1 MQKSYIPW
9 WMKLSAKII
18 LSRLP
23 IPYNFWKN
31 LALISHGNMDEP
43 NYAYQVFTQHFNRFK
58 STDKEFVSLE
68 LGPGDSL
75 FSALIS
81 KALGGSKTYLVDV
94 GDFAGKDIAKYQVM
108 AQFLLAKNLPIAGIE
123 NCQNLDDILHL
134 CSANYLTSGLSS
146 LRSIPDSSID
156 FIWSHGVIELI
167 RRSELLIT
175 LKELR
180 RILKPNGICSHLIP
194 LVDSLGDLNSLRFSQ
209 DIWESNFMANS
220 GFYANR
226 LRYSQLLEL
235 FKAAGFN
242 PEVVQI
248 RRWDTL
254 PLSKAKLSQEFRA
267 MADEELSI
275 YSFTVILQPA

>member
-1 MQKSYIPW
+1 MLKTYIPW
-9 WMKLSAKII
+9 WVKLSTKVV

-23 IPYNFWKN
+23 ISYHFWKN
-31 LALISHGNMDEP
+31 FALISHGGMDEP
-43 NYAYQVFTQHFNRFK
+43 EYAYQVFTQHFNRFK
-58 STDKEFVSLE
+58 SPNREFVSLE

-94 GDFAGKDIAKYQVM
+94 GDFAGKDIKKYQAM
-108 AQFLLAKNLPIAGIE
+108 AKFLKDKNLPVENIE
-123 NCQNLDDILHL
+123 NCQTLTDILEL
-134 CSANYLTSGLSS
+134 CSASYLTSGLTS
-146 LRSIPDSSID
+146 LKNIPDSSVD

-167 RRSELLIT
+167 RRSELLET

-180 RILKPNGICSHLIP
+180 RIIKPHGICSHLIP
-194 LVDSLGDLNSLRFSQ
+194 LVDSLGELNSLRFSQ
-209 DIWESNFMANS
+209 DVWESKFMADS

-235 FKAAGFN
+235 FKSAGFATK
-242 PEVVQI
+242 VVQT

-254 PLSKAKLSQEFRA
+254 PTPKAKLSKEFIA
-267 MADEELSI
+267 MSDEELSV
-275 YSFTVILQPA
+275 YSFSVILQPA